1 MVTGMVFKEN
11 NKAIYL
17 QIADGICDS
26 VMTGTVEEGDRIPS
40 VREYAATLQ
49 VNANTVMRSYE
60 HLTQEGV
67 LFNKRGIGFF
77 VAEDARERISKMRHE
92 AFFNGEIQEFF
103 RQLNLLGISPGE
115 LTEHYVKYL
124 KEIEK

>member
-1 MVTGMVFKEN
+1 MRFKEN

-26 VMTGTVEEGDRIPS
+26 VITDKLEEGARIPS
-40 VREYAATLQ
+40 VREYAIALQ

-60 HLTQEGV
+60 HLANEGV
-67 LFNKRGIGFF
+67 LYNKRGIGFF
-77 VAEDARERISKMRHE
+77 IADDAKARIKSMRHE

-103 RQLNLLGISPGE
+103 RQLSILGISPE
-115 LTEHYVKYL
+115 QLNEHYVKYL
-124 KEIEK
+124 NEEHK